1 MFIDYKLETTCFGNF
16 GHCQV
21 TSKITY
27 GHSTIREEV
36 ATIDREML
44 ERIYDDFQRRLENCI
59 QESGHYLSVMIS
71 NSNGMQLRWF
81 FCNKIFFLLKNKW
94 VMIISKTSGS
104 CRSPCISWWWRTT
117 MWFSSSS
124 ECVAW
129 WVDTSIPSL
138 SPGLGDWDGKKEN
151 LFLQNIRDHLKKS
164 HNFTIQWLA
173 ALYTKVQLQDTQAYL
188 KLLVM
193 TVKVDNTL
201 VLDWIYFFITKHL
214 LPKCCSLQS
223 NLLGT
228 YCNVPSDHTTVS
240 SKILL
245 SPKHHSV

>member
-1 MFIDYKLETTCFGNF
+1 
-16 GHCQV
+16 
-21 TSKITY
+21 
-27 GHSTIREEV
+27 
-36 ATIDREML
+36 
-44 ERIYDDFQRRLENCI
+44 
-59 QESGHYLSVMIS
+59 
-71 NSNGMQLRWF
+71 
-81 FCNKIFFLLKNKW
+81 
-94 VMIISKTSGS
+94 
-104 CRSPCISWWWRTT
+104 

-151 LFLQNIRDHLKKS
+151 LFLQNIGDHLKKS
-164 HNFTIQWLA
+164 HNFTIQWPA

-188 KLLVM
+188 KLLVI

-201 VLDWIYFFITKHL
+201 VLDWIYFFITKHF

-228 YCNVPSDHTTVS
+228 SCNVPSDHTTVS
-240 SKILL
+240 SKILP